1 MRPVV
6 SSATSATRAPRNG
19 TAQNVARRA
28 QPYPPVLPL
37 KLEGG
42 GKGGFGITFVH
53 LGRKFYQITLW
64 AATHANHRKWIES
77 ITRQQDLMRER
88 NQFFELDMLSE
99 GFFQSMNRANCASPF
114 SESYSSRCQSCISRA
129 YPPP

>member
-6 SSATSATRAPRNG
+6 SSATRAPRNG
-19 TAQNVARRA
+19 VSQNVGRRA

-37 KLEGG
+37 KLESG
-42 GKGGFGITFVH
+42 GKSGFGITFVH
-53 LGRKFYQITLW
+53 LGRKFYQMTLW

-88 NQFFELDMLSE
+88 NQFFELDVLSE
-99 GFFQSMNRANCASPF
+99 GFFLSMNRANCASPF
-114 SESYSSRCQSCISRA
+114 SKSYSSRRQSSTSCA
-129 YPPP
+129 YVPPPP